1 MHGDPVRFL
10 IERRQ
15 QPHNLAIVLLP
26 KKVKAPS
33 TVFST
38 APESR
43 VRFSIPGPCMAPKFV
58 ALPEFVDLMVNEF
71 PSIGSSCRNS
81 ASNLTGES

>member
-15 QPHNLAIVLLP
+15 QPHDFGIILLP
-26 KKVKAPS
+26 KKAKAPS

-38 APESR
+38 AP
-43 VRFSIPGPCMAPKFV
+43 
-58 ALPEFVDLMVNEF
+58 
-71 PSIGSSCRNS
+71 
-81 ASNLTGES
+81 

>member
-15 QPHNLAIVLLP
+15 QPPNLAIILLP

-38 APESR
+38 APRKQRSFLHTR
-43 VRFSIPGPCMAPKFV
+43 SLHGPKFV
-58 ALPEFVDLMVNEF
+58 A
-71 PSIGSSCRNS
+71 
-81 ASNLTGES
+81 